1 MMDIIGQKET
11 ATASNPNGFT
21 TAQDCW
27 AASTAQLVDDILASE
42 GAGRKRLV
50 EADSSQVVG
59 CGARQVEVGRK
70 VAGEEVVEG
79 NQDIG
84 GRLDVVGRIWVALQA
99 APQQWSSPVWN
110 SQVQQPKVQSQLDRC
125 LEQEARS
132 HEGKIRTWK
141 KRRGMG
147 VKLDPC

>member
-1 MMDIIGQKET
+1 MDIIGQKET

-59 CGARQVEVGRK
+59 CGAREVEVGRK
-70 VAGEEVVEG
+70 VAAGEEVVEG
-79 NQDIG
+79 RLDIG
-84 GRLDVVGRIWVALQA
+84 GRLDVVGERWVALQVP
-99 APQQWSSPVWN
+99 PQ
-110 SQVQQPKVQSQLDRC
+110 
-125 LEQEARS
+125 
-132 HEGKIRTWK
+132 
-141 KRRGMG
+141 
-147 VKLDPC
+147 